1 MCVEILC
8 CGCLG
13 VPVLPRWNRLAGCE
27 RIADRFVFVLADTK
41 LLRVSSSYCPPVLED
56 LFSSRCCFVAVSV
69 PRSSAVTVSVFWVS
83 SCCPW
88 WTAPL

>member
-8 CGCLG
+8 CWCVG

-41 LLRVSSSYCPPVLED
+41 LCKLAV
-56 LFSSRCCFVAVSV
+56 VAVYQFWRMPSV
-69 PRSSAVTVSVFWVS
+69 SDAALW
-83 SCCPW
+83 
-88 WTAPL
+88 L